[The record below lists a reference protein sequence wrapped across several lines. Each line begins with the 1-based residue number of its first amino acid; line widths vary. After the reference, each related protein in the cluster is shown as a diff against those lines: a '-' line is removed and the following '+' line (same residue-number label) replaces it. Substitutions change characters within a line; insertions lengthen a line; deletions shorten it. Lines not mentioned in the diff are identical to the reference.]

1 MTIEVL
7 VPTNDDDPG
16 GLSLAPRLSSLTGL
30 TIGIISNGKQGTHSF
45 FDEFRRELL
54 DNHGVGDV
62 VEVIKGNYS
71 APAGDEIMDRA
82 KHWHALVAGVGD

>member
-7 VPTNDDDPG
+7 VPTNDGHPD
-16 GLSLAPRLSSLTGL
+16 GLSLVPRPPSLTGL
-30 TIGIISNGKQGTHSF
+30 TIGIISNGKQGTRHF

-54 DNHGVGDV
+54 DNHGAGDV

-71 APAGDEIMDRA
+71 APANDEIMDQAER
-82 KHWHALVAGVGD
+82 WHALVAGVGD